1 MSKYSLPCV
10 LGLAATL
17 AFGSFA
23 AFAQDE
29 PKQPATLSSPL
40 LMDEE
45 LAPQK
50 MKIDPAIL
58 TPPADATA
66 DELFE
71 FVKNNNVSGFTGL

>member
-1 MSKYSLPCV
+1 MTKHRLPCV
-10 LGLAATL
+10 LGLAAAL

-23 AFAQDE
+23 ALAQDE

-45 LAPQK
+45 LSQSKPAL
-50 MKIDPAIL
+50 KIDPAIL

-66 DELFE
+66 DELF
-71 FVKNNNVSGFTGL
+71 